1 MSTIKHSQIS
11 ALLVDDDAKLCGLL
25 RDYLEGFGFSLD
37 VAEDASSGLEKAVAN
52 EYDVILLD
60 MMLPDMDGLEV
71 LRSVRKWSSLPI
83 VVVSAR
89 NHERDKVEALDYG
102 ADDYLVKPFGTSEL
116 LARVRALTRRQG
128 EVVSEELAF
137 GDLSLHLSSHC
148 LRRGDK
154 SVRLGFKEFEVL
166 RLLLQNAKLVT
177 PKDDIIAKVWGL
189 DSEAEDNNVEVYISF
204 LRKKLSF
211 LASQV
216 SIGTVR
222 KVGYFLTTSD
232 EPGSFGGG
240 GMP

>member
-102 ADDYLVKPFGTSEL
+102 ADDYLVKPFSPREL
-116 LARVRALTRRQG
+116 VARVRAL
-128 EVVSEELAF
+128 
-137 GDLSLHLSSHC
+137 
-148 LRRGDK
+148 LRRVHAD
-154 SVRLGFKEFEVL
+154 SEPQREVL
-166 RLLLQNAKLVT
+166 EFGELTIDVSGHKVMVSGKEIDLTASEFKLLTTLSRYPGRVYSRMELVEKVLGYDFEGYERTIDSHVKNLRAKIGDNPRN
-177 PKDDIIAKVWGL
+177 PKWL
-189 DSEAEDNNVEVYISF
+189 H
-204 LRKKLSF
+204 
-211 LASQV
+211 
-216 SIGTVR
+216 TVHG
-222 KVGYFLTTSD
+222 VGYRFEDPTKANQ
-232 EPGSFGGG
+232 
-240 GMP
+240 